1 MQRCNWVDLK
11 SEIYIKYHDEEW
23 GVTVYDDRE
32 LFELLVLESFQAGL
46 SWLCVLNKREAFRSV
61 LDNFD
66 PVKISK
72 YTEEKI
78 STLLNNKEIIR
89 SRRKIEAIINNAK
102 VFLSIQKEW
111 GTFSN
116 YIWHFT
122 DNKVIKNMDDNLKI
136 TSPLSNE
143 VSDDLRKRGMKY
155 TGSIIIYS
163 YLQAIGIINDHELA
177 CFKYQKD

>member
-1 MQRCNWVDLK
+1 M
-11 SEIYIKYHDEEW
+11 
-23 GVTVYDDRE
+23 
-32 LFELLVLESFQAGL
+32 
-46 SWLCVLNKREAFRSV
+46 
-61 LDNFD
+61 DNFD